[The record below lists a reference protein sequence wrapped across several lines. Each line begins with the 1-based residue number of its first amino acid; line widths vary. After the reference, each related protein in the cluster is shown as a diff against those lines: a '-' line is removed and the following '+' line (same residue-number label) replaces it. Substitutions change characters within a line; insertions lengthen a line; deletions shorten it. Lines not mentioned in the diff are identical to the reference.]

1 MPIESI
7 FGELRKQRDF
17 SGDLVLAS
25 FKGVGECLVLRY
37 LFHNE
42 TISGLGF
49 AFLMMSWRGDIVTPM
64 FTGKRM
70 LTVEN
75 SEGVCTIRM
84 NDGKVNAMDLTF
96 CRLLTDSLRSI
107 EHSDASAVLLTGN
120 DRVFSAGVDL
130 KKLLNLKDHQ
140 RDEFL
145 KALIECFETA
155 FRFPKPMVA
164 AVNGAAIAG
173 GCALALACD
182 VRLIAR
188 DVKIG
193 MPERRLGV
201 PLPTV
206 AVEIMRFSLG
216 NRGTQD
222 VVFAGKTFV
231 NEEAISA
238 RLVDG
243 ICTSEKLIED
253 SMKAVQSLAELPEA
267 VFRITKRQLRAPVI
281 DQLAVQSSQFDPEV
295 FKVWNQAETDAMIK
309 RYIEGRL

>member
-1 MPIESI
+1 M
-7 FGELRKQRDF
+7 
-17 SGDLVLAS
+17 
-25 FKGVGECLVLRY
+25 
-37 LFHNE
+37 
-42 TISGLGF
+42 F
-49 AFLMMSWRGDIVTPM
+49 A
-64 FTGKRM
+64 GKTM
-70 LTVEN
+70 LTVDN
-75 SEGVCTIRM
+75 SDGFSTIRM
-84 NDGKVNAMDLTF
+84 NDGKVNAMDLAF
-96 CRLLTDSLRSI
+96 CQMLTDALRSI
-107 EHSDASAVLLTGN
+107 ESSDASAVLLTGN

-130 KKLLNLKDHQ
+130 KKLLTLKDQQ

-145 KALIECFETA
+145 RALIECFETA

-182 VRLIAR
+182 TRIISKG
-188 DVKIG
+188 VKIG
-193 MPERRLGV
+193 MPEQRLGV

-206 AVEIMRFSLG
+206 AVEIMRFTLG

-243 ICTSEKLIED
+243 LCTSEQLIEE
-253 SMKAVQSLAELPEA
+253 SMSAVRSLAELPES

-281 DQLAVQSSQFDPEV
+281 DRLAEQASQFDPEV
-295 FKVWNQAETDAMIK
+295 FKVWNQPETDATI
-309 RYIEGRL
+309 RQYIEGRL